1 MCSPDNEND
10 ILVHKLATIGIVQSF
25 GPVGRREHFF
35 SRLDMS
41 PKSLQQVVEKFCEQL
56 KKSQQEMIK
65 ELPQSIV
72 EGWKKYSAFCSSPE
86 YKKLSPE
93 AKGSASKKLQL
104 LRKILTMPVYSWAKF
119 QVFFFL

>member
-1 MCSPDNEND
+1 MVTPENEND
-10 ILVHKLATIGIVQSF
+10 ILIHKLATIGVVRSF

-41 PKSLQQVVEKFCEQL
+41 PTSLQQVVEKFCDQL
-56 KKSQQEMIK
+56 KKSQQEMVK
-65 ELPQSIV
+65 ELPPSVV
-72 EGWKKYSAFCSSPE
+72 EGWKKYSAFVSSPD

-93 AKGSASKKLQL
+93 AKGAASKKLQL

-119 QVFFFL
+119 QVSLNL